1 MVEVGELG
9 GVASGTVA
17 VAVERDDVGDE
28 ARAGGVVGVLRG
40 RRDGISLGALSCV
53 GASKFGV
60 LRGMSAGEAEGSDI
74 VAPPAGFGVR
84 ALDGAASVENM
95 TTADTATRAELEGA
109 KERPL
114 WAAFF
119 FLITGLAQVLNSG
132 ERLHAC
138 RGISSWIPET
148 RTTAL
153 LSRGYFGVIR
163 KV

>member
-1 MVEVGELG
+1 MGALG

-60 LRGMSAGEAEGSDI
+60 LRGVFSLGPEGSESA
-74 VAPPAGFGVR
+74 APPEAFAVR
-84 ALDGAASVENM
+84 ALNGLAIDENM
-95 TTADTATRAELEGA
+95 TTAETATRAELEGA

>member
-1 MVEVGELG
+1 VGALG
-9 GVASGTVA
+9 GVVSGVVA
-17 VAVERDDVGDE
+17 AAAEGDE
-28 ARAGGVVGVLRG
+28 AARVLLLAGALSG
-40 RRDGISLGALSCV
+40 RRDGASLGALSRG

>member
-1 MVEVGELG
+1 MGALG
-9 GVASGTVA
+9 GVVSGVVA
-17 VAVERDDVGDE
+17 AAAEGDE
-28 ARAGGVVGVLRG
+28 AARVLLLAGALSG
-40 RRDGISLGALSCV
+40 RRDGASLGALSRGGASNV
-53 GASKFGV
+53 GASRGAPAGV
-60 LRGMSAGEAEGSDI
+60 LAGIDVA
-74 VAPPAGFGVR
+74 APPADFRVR

>member
-1 MVEVGELG
+1 VGALG
-9 GVASGTVA
+9 GVVSGVVA
-17 VAVERDDVGDE
+17 AAAEGDE
-28 ARAGGVVGVLRG
+28 AARVLLPAGALSG
-40 RRDGISLGALSCV
+40 RRDGASLGALSRG